1 MTLSGTGFDDRFD
14 DLARVAYRV
23 AYRLLGSRAD
33 AEDAAQEALARAAVR
48 WRKVE
53 PYADAWVTR
62 VTTNLALGQIRRRGR
77 PVANRAHPTSALQG
91 AESAPGSADLEERA
105 ALVAGLL
112 ALPRRQR
119 EVLALR
125 YLGDLSEAQTA
136 EVLGCSAGSVKQH
149 ASRGLAAMR
158 HHLDLD
164 PDDDPPGGLRV
175 RPAR

>member
-1 MTLSGTGFDDRFD
+1 MALPDSSFEDRFD
-14 DLARVAYRV
+14 ELARLAYRV
-23 AYRLLGSRAD
+23 AYRLLGSRPD
-33 AEDAAQEALARAAVR
+33 AEDVAQEALARAAVR
-48 WRKVE
+48 WRKVS
-53 PYADAWVTR
+53 PYAEAWITR
-62 VTTNLALGQIRRRGR
+62 VATNLALGQIRRRR
-77 PVANRAHPTSALQG
+77 PLPATLAPTSAHTG
-91 AESAPGSADLEERA
+91 ADGAPGGADLGERA

-136 EVLGCSAGSVKQH
+136 EAMGCSVGSVKQH

-158 HHLDLD
+158 RHLDLD
-164 PDDDPPGGLRV
+164 PPTDDPPGGLRV

>member
-1 MTLSGTGFDDRFD
+1 MTLSGSEFDHRFD
-14 DLARVAYRV
+14 DLARLAYRV

-33 AEDAAQEALARAAVR
+33 AEDVAQEALARAAAR

-53 PYADAWVTR
+53 PYAEAWITR
-62 VTTNLALGQIRRRGR
+62 VATNLALGQIRRRR
-77 PVANRAHPTSALQG
+77 PAQAGQNARSAHPGTSA
-91 AESAPGSADLEERA
+91 APGSADVEQRA
-105 ALVAGLL
+105 ALVAGMR

-136 EVLGCSAGSVKQH
+136 EALGCSVGAVKQH
-149 ASRGLAAMR
+149 ASRGLTAMR
-158 HHLDLD
+158 RHLDLD
-164 PDDDPPGGLRV
+164 PMNDDPPGGLRV

>member
-1 MTLSGTGFDDRFD
+1 MTLSGSDFDDRFD
-14 DLARVAYRV
+14 ALARLAYRV
-23 AYRLLGSRAD
+23 GFRLLGSRPD
-33 AEDAAQEALARAAVR
+33 AEDVAQEALARAAVR

-62 VTTNLALGQIRRRGR
+62 VATNLALGQIRRRR
-77 PVANRAHPTSALQG
+77 PVPDARFALSGPDSGQ
-91 AESAPGSADLEERA
+91 ESAEVEHRA
-105 ALVAGLL
+105 ALVAALR

-136 EVLGCSAGSVKQH
+136 EALGCSVGSVKQH
-149 ASRGLAAMR
+149 ASRGLASLR
-158 HHLDLD
+158 QHLDLG
-164 PDDDPPGGLRV
+164 PTTDDPPGGLHV